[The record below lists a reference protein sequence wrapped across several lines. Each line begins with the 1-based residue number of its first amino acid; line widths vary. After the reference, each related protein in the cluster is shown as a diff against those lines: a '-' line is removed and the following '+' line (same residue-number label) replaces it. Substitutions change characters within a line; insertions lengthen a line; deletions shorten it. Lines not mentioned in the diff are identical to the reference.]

1 MVSFCRGDRGVD
13 IGGGGGGGGGGCGG
27 GVGGGGGRWT
37 NEEFFEISIDDENL
51 GFRFGFRDV
60 EVDEGCR
67 FPSLVSEGGGGGAGG
82 GGKLFRQRLLR
93 GPFCLRLGGFG
104 GGSNGFSCCFRR
116 DNLFWFVIIV
126 ECC

>member
-1 MVSFCRGDRGVD
+1 MRDRGGD
-13 IGGGGGGGGGGCGG
+13 IGGGGGGGGCGGCGGCGG

-37 NEEFFEISIDDENL
+37 NGEFFEVSIDDENL
-51 GFRFGFRDV
+51 GFRFEFRDV
-60 EVDEGCR
+60 EFDECCR

-116 DNLFWFVIIV
+116 DNLFWFVIV
-126 ECC
+126 ME